1 MRGDLI
7 DGLIGQHYLSHWLP
21 ERMSETAHRFAY
33 ETASRMA
40 LRSGNLSHAHRVAR
54 KISREEAAKKGIVK
68 ANKRKMKIEGKEVVY
83 GRIGVMWNI
92 PLVCPRRTG

>member
-1 MRGDLI
+1 
-7 DGLIGQHYLSHWLP
+7 
-21 ERMSETAHRFAY
+21 MSETVHHLEY

-54 KISREEAAKKGIVK
+54 KISREKQANKGIVR
-68 ANKRKMKIEGKEVVY
+68 ANKRKMKIEGKDGVY

-92 PLVCPRRTG
+92 TLVCPGRTG